1 MKKKQDLIAWGMKN
15 KVFPIALAFTFLMIG
30 LIGLFNMSRNEF
42 PDFTIR
48 TGLVVGVYPGA
59 TAEEVETQL
68 TSKLEKYLFSF
79 NEVDKTK
86 TYSYSKDGM
95 SYVYLEVANRV
106 GKDETQQFWNK
117 LKNDLFVFQQRS
129 VPKGVKGI
137 VVNSDFGNTA
147 AMILSV
153 KSETRPYKD
162 LELHVEDIADDL
174 RQIEDMAKI
183 SYSGGLTEQIEI
195 QVDQNNCPLLRIWKN
210 LDIHYYKNL

>member
-129 VPKGVKGI
+129 VPKG
-137 VVNSDFGNTA
+137 
-147 AMILSV
+147 
-153 KSETRPYKD
+153 
-162 LELHVEDIADDL
+162 
-174 RQIEDMAKI
+174 
-183 SYSGGLTEQIEI
+183 
-195 QVDQNNCPLLRIWKN
+195 
-210 LDIHYYKNL
+210 

>member
-117 LKNDLFVFQQRS
+117 L
-129 VPKGVKGI
+129 
-137 VVNSDFGNTA
+137 
-147 AMILSV
+147 
-153 KSETRPYKD
+153 
-162 LELHVEDIADDL
+162 
-174 RQIEDMAKI
+174 
-183 SYSGGLTEQIEI
+183 
-195 QVDQNNCPLLRIWKN
+195 
-210 LDIHYYKNL
+210 